1 MSYSLD
7 NDLDMLG
14 MDDDLD
20 PRQST
25 IMLIKI
31 KQKGE
36 TKMSY
41 RESMVKLSMVK
52 SLQDY
57 VDNGVKK
64 GGFLTAVL
72 SNNLKMAARYAD
84 DENFET
90 LAHITSWCCN
100 NIPEAAW
107 GSKKKYDRWI
117 RAHQCIRDEKGYGN
131 YPIADV
137 FIELNKIEIIR
148 MESENG

>member
-1 MSYSLD
+1 MSSSLD

-14 MDDDLD
+14 MEDDG
-20 PRQST
+20 PERY
-25 IMLIKI
+25 IIVPIKI

-41 RESMVKLSMVK
+41 CESMVKLSMVK

-64 GGFLTAVL
+64 GSFLKAVL
-72 SNNLKMAARYAD
+72 SNDLMKAASCAD
-84 DENFET
+84 EENFDT
-90 LAHITSWCCN
+90 LAHIVGWCRN

-107 GSKKKYDRWI
+107 GSKEKYDRWI
-117 RAHQCIRDEKGYGN
+117 RVHKCIRDERGYGN
-131 YPIADV
+131 YPIAAV
-137 FIELNKIEIIR
+137 FIELDRLEIIR